1 MNSVLVCP
9 YAGANP
15 EFCEGGS
22 ESVVDLEG
30 GANPSI
36 VSLKQ
41 GVWGNSPRSH
51 GIFDFV
57 QY

>member
-1 MNSVLVCP
+1 MQGQIQDFLK
-9 YAGANP
+9 
-15 EFCEGGS
+15 GGS